1 MEHKIIMIIIAVLA
15 VALGGLFA
23 GAETGMYQLSR
34 LRLRLGI
41 ERKKIRFVVLGKAM
55 RNSNALLLSMLTG
68 NNLAHY
74 IVTSIVTMMLLSTLK
89 NDHTAELFATLITA
103 PTLFVFS
110 ELIPKNVFFYRADS
124 LMPFFSP
131 LIYAFHRLFTFCG
144 VVPMLKAFS
153 SLFARLTGTAAMQ
166 ATIVSDL
173 RSSYI
178 ESIFHE
184 TREEAILS
192 AVQTDNIKRI
202 VGLPSIRLNSVM
214 TTMSKV
220 QIVDINTDNR
230 ALLNILKNCPF
241 TRLLVYRHNRNN
253 IIGFVNIYYCLAS
266 DIQFT
271 DLTDFIKPI
280 RKLSAQVTVAGAM
293 DIMQKENEKIVL
305 VTRTT
310 HTKERP
316 DGIVTMKDLVEEL
329 LGELTEW

>member
-1 MEHKIIMIIIAVLA
+1 MTHKIIMISIAVLA

-41 ERKKIRFVVLGKAM
+41 ERKKLRFVVLGKAM
-55 RNSNALLLSMLTG
+55 RDSNALLLSMLTG
-68 NNLAHY
+68 TNLAHY
-74 IVTSIVTMMLLSTLK
+74 IVTSIVTMMLLSSLK
-89 NDHTAELFATLITA
+89 NDHTAKLFATLITA

-110 ELIPKNVFFYRADS
+110 ELIPKNLFFYRADS

-144 VVPMLKAFS
+144 VIPMLKAFS
-153 SLFARLTGTAAMQ
+153 RLFARLTGTTAMQ

-184 TREEAILS
+184 TREEALLS
-192 AVQTDNIKRI
+192 SVQTDIIKRI

-214 TTMSKV
+214 TAMSKV
-220 QIVDINTDNR
+220 QIVDTNTDNL

-253 IIGFVNIYYCLAS
+253 IIGFVNIYDCLTS
-266 DIQFT
+266 DRQFT
-271 DLTDFIKPI
+271 DLTDFTKPI

-305 VTRTT
+305 VTRIT
-310 HTKERP
+310 HSKERP
-316 DGIVTMKDLVEEL
+316 SGIVTMKDLAEEL

>member
-1 MEHKIIMIIIAVLA
+1 MAHKIIMIIIAVLA

-41 ERKKIRFVVLGKAM
+41 ERKKLRFVILGKAM
-55 RNSNALLLSMLTG
+55 RDSNALLLSMLTG

-74 IVTSIVTMMLLSTLK
+74 IVTSIVTMMLLSTLT
-89 NDHTAELFATLITA
+89 NDHTAELFAMLITA

-124 LMPFFSP
+124 MMPFFSP

-153 SLFARLTGTAAMQ
+153 SLFARLTGTTAMQ
-166 ATIVSDL
+166 GTIVSDL

-184 TREEAILS
+184 TREEALLS
-192 AVQTDNIKRI
+192 SVQTDIIKRI
-202 VGLPSIRLNSVM
+202 VSFPSIRLNSVM
-214 TTMSKV
+214 TAMSKV

-230 ALLNILKNCPF
+230 ALLSILKNCPF
-241 TRLLVYRHNRNN
+241 TRLLVFQHNRNN
-253 IIGFVNIYYCLAS
+253 IIGFVNIYDCLAS
-266 DIQFT
+266 DRKFT
-271 DLTDFIKPI
+271 DLTDFTKPI

-305 VTRTT
+305 VTRTPNS
-310 HTKERP
+310 KEIP

>member
-1 MEHKIIMIIIAVLA
+1 MEHKIIMIIMAVLA
-15 VALGGLFA
+15 VALGGLFS

-41 ERKKIRFVVLGKAM
+41 ERKKLRFVVLGKAM
-55 RNSNALLLSMLTG
+55 RDSNALLLTMLTG
-68 NNLAHY
+68 TNLANY
-74 IVTSIVTMMLLSTLK
+74 IATSIVTMMLLSTLT
-89 NDHTAELFATLITA
+89 NDHTAELLATLITA

-110 ELIPKNVFFYRADS
+110 ELIPKNLFFYRADS

-153 SLFARLTGTAAMQ
+153 SLFARLAGTTATTGTL
-166 ATIVSDL
+166 VSDL

-184 TREEAILS
+184 TREEALLS
-192 AVQTDNIKRI
+192 SVQTDIIKRI
-202 VGLPSIRLNSVM
+202 VRFPGIRLNSVM
-214 TTMSKV
+214 TAMSKV
-220 QIVDINTDNR
+220 QMVNINTDNR
-230 ALLNILKNCPF
+230 ALLSILSNCLF
-241 TRLLVYRHNRNN
+241 TRLLVYRQNRNN
-253 IIGFVNIYYCLAS
+253 IIGFVNIYDCLAS
-266 DIQFT
+266 DRQFT
-271 DLTDFIKPI
+271 DLKDYTKPI
-280 RKLSAQVTVAGAM
+280 RKLSTQVTVAGAM

-310 HTKERP
+310 HSKERP
-316 DGIVTMKDLVEEL
+316 VGIVTMKDLVEEL